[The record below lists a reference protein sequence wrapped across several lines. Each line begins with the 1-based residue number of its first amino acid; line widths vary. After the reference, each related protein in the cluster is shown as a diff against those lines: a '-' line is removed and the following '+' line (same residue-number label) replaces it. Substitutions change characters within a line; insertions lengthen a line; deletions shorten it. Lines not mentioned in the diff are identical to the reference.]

1 MLERYSSRHI
11 DLAEEFLNKHLKNA
25 KSYDRLAGYFSS
37 SILEIAGETI
47 ESIEGVARV
56 VCNSEVES
64 KDVLVAK
71 LAKQKLV
78 REWFKSK
85 PEQKV
90 EQFPE
95 RFKKLYEL
103 LKSGKLQVRVLPND
117 IYGLVHGK
125 AGVITLSDG
134 RKIAFVGSVNE
145 TAAGWKGNYEIL
157 WADDSIESVEWVQ
170 NEFDFFWN
178 NPYACEFCDLII
190 ENIGRLAERN
200 VVSIEEWQKEPD
212 PAAPVIEAPVYREGF
227 GLWNHQKYFVK
238 MVFEEHCKD
247 GARYILADEVGLGK
261 TAQLGMIAQLT
272 ALYGDRPVLVIV
284 PKTLL
289 WQWQDELKTMFDIPS
304 AVWDGKRW
312 IVETGQ
318 EYRPQV
324 NGIPPILQCPRRIGI
339 ISQGLITSNSDIV
352 KPLLDLEYEC
362 VIVDEAHRAR
372 RQNLNRP
379 GDKPEPNNL
388 MKFLLELSQKT
399 KTMILATAT
408 PIQLHPIEGWDLLY
422 ILAQGSAK
430 VLGDAFSLWQLRPL
444 EGIDYVRGAK
454 EISSKAYYWSWI
466 RNPLPPSKENPFTI
480 GKLRRSLGMSSDEY
494 VSYDDY
500 DALLPS
506 QQDIIDELIEEN
518 FMEKYNPFIR
528 HIVKRKRSTLENTVD
543 PETGEPY
550 LKKIEVVLF
559 GEGDDEGLV
568 LSAPLKKAYEYA
580 EEFTNLLRQKTGAKG
595 FYKTLLLRRMG
606 SSMQAG
612 LNTAKAI
619 YEKRA
624 IVKDDFSEED
634 EDDDMPDRISIT
646 GRDELFCLEE
656 IIDLLEYNKDNDPK
670 LNKILHILNDMGW
683 LERGCIIF
691 SEYFDTAWTIAQK
704 LSSSLPNERIA
715 IYAGGDKSGI
725 IKNGIYSKVER
736 DEIKELVLDGKIRLM
751 IGTDAAAEGLN
762 LQTLGALIN
771 VDLPWNPIR
780 LEQRQGRIRRIGQQF
795 DKVYV
800 YNLRYK
806 DSIEDRIHAV
816 LSGRIKLTYD
826 IIGSLPEIIKD
837 EWMEIVK
844 TVEVL
849 NSEHPFD
856 IKYREHVEK
865 VDWESCK
872 KVLDNEQRKEWLMRG
887 WRELYFNR

>member
-1 MLERYSSRHI
+1 M
-11 DLAEEFLNKHLKNA
+11 
-25 KSYDRLAGYFSS
+25 
-37 SILEIAGETI
+37 
-47 ESIEGVARV
+47 
-56 VCNSEVES
+56 
-64 KDVLVAK
+64 
-71 LAKQKLV
+71 
-78 REWFKSK
+78 
-85 PEQKV
+85 
-90 EQFPE
+90 
-95 RFKKLYEL
+95 
-103 LKSGKLQVRVLPND
+103 
-117 IYGLVHGK
+117 
-125 AGVITLSDG
+125 
-134 RKIAFVGSVNE
+134 
-145 TAAGWKGNYEIL
+145 
-157 WADDSIESVEWVQ
+157 
-170 NEFDFFWN
+170 
-178 NPYACEFCDLII
+178 
-190 ENIGRLAERN
+190 
-200 VVSIEEWQKEPD
+200 
-212 PAAPVIEAPVYREGF
+212 
-227 GLWNHQKYFVK
+227 
-238 MVFEEHCKD
+238 
-247 GARYILADEVGLGK
+247 
-261 TAQLGMIAQLT
+261 
-272 ALYGDRPVLVIV
+272 
-284 PKTLL
+284 
-289 WQWQDELKTMFDIPS
+289 
-304 AVWDGKRW
+304 
-312 IVETGQ
+312 
-318 EYRPQV
+318 
-324 NGIPPILQCPRRIGI
+324 
-339 ISQGLITSNSDIV
+339 
-352 KPLLDLEYEC
+352 
-362 VIVDEAHRAR
+362 
-372 RQNLNRP
+372 
-379 GDKPEPNNL
+379 
-388 MKFLLELSQKT
+388 
-399 KTMILATAT
+399 
-408 PIQLHPIEGWDLLY
+408 
-422 ILAQGSAK
+422 
-430 VLGDAFSLWQLRPL
+430 
-444 EGIDYVRGAK
+444 
-454 EISSKAYYWSWI
+454 
-466 RNPLPPSKENPFTI
+466 
-480 GKLRRSLGMSSDEY
+480 
-494 VSYDDY
+494 
-500 DALLPS
+500 PS
-506 QQDIIDELIEEN
+506 QQDIVDELIEEN

-550 LKKIEVVLF
+550 LKKIDVVLF

-634 EDDDMPDRISIT
+634 EDDEMPDRISIT

-656 IIDLLEYNKDNDPK
+656 IIDLLEYNKDKDPK

-683 LERGCIIF
+683 LKRGCIIF

-704 LSSSLPNERIA
+704 LSSAMPDKNIA

-725 IKNGIYSKVER
+725 IKNGVYSKVER
-736 DEIKELVLDGKIRLM
+736 DEIKELVLDGKIKLM

-826 IIGSLPEIIKD
+826 MIGSLPEIIKD

-872 KVLDNEQRKEWLMRG
+872 KVLDNEQRKEWLYRG
-887 WRELYFNR
+887 WSN